1 MTLTTPLY
9 IYLHSFCET
18 HCSICISLI
27 NICIR
32 SYQNTQRKRV
42 LLVTDGKKVHSRD
55 TGSPAF
61 ELCETVGKRRI
72 GLEVDRQKN
81 SIFLVHCLGEV
92 VLYQAGPLFL
102 SQSRRPTYESIGD
115 TSRTINRMRYI
126 LPLLSPF
133 SFPSPPHPSLSLSC
147 SRSGKVA
154 RESSLSKVG
163 TRVTLRKNFRSRRCR
178 KDAPLLV

>member
-133 SFPSPPHPSLSLSC
+133 SFPSPPPPLSLSLSPALVLAK
-147 SRSGKVA
+147 SRGRA
-154 RESSLSKVG
+154 RCQ
-163 TRVTLRKNFRSRRCR
+163 R
-178 KDAPLLV
+178 